1 MSYRRTIWLHPQDPH
16 CVQIIDQRY
25 LPHQTLIA
33 DLRSSEEAARA
44 IAEMWVRGAPLIGA
58 TAAWG
63 VYLAALEAKS
73 PDAPA
78 DHLARQI
85 ECLGQTRPTAVNL
98 HRALQRM
105 QERLEPIHDPVA
117 RVERAREEAQAITDE
132 DVAISRAIGE
142 HGLALIEAIAHQ
154 KPGEPVQIMTHCNAG
169 RLATIEYGTATA
181 PIYLAHEAGI
191 AVHVWVSETRP
202 RNQGAFITAWE
213 LAEAGIPHTVIVD
226 NAAGHLMQHGQVDL
240 CFVGTDRTTR
250 TGDVANK
257 IGTYLKALAAH
268 ANGVPFYVC
277 LPSTTI
283 DWTMSDGLAQ
293 IPIETRS
300 QKEVTH
306 LAGWVEDKQLR
317 EEIRLTPA
325 LSQAIN
331 YGFDVTPARYV
342 TALIT
347 ERGICEASEAGLR
360 ALFPVE
366 AAAQT

>member
-1 MSYRRTIWLHPQDPH
+1 MSYRRTIWLHPSDSH

-25 LPHQTLIA
+25 LPHRSVVA

-63 VYLAALEAKS
+63 VYLATLEAS
-73 PDAPA
+73 GPDVPA
-78 DHLARQI
+78 DHVSRQI
-85 ECLGQTRPTAVNL
+85 ERLGQTRPTAVNL
-98 HRALQRM
+98 HWALARM
-105 QERLEPIHDPVA
+105 QQALAQLEDSTERSA
-117 RVERAREEAQAITDE
+117 RAREEAQAITDE

-142 HGLALIEAIAHQ
+142 QGLTLIKEIAQ
-154 KPGEPVQIMTHCNAG
+154 KKPDEPVQIMTHCNAG

-191 AVHVWVSETRP
+191 PVHVWVSETRP

-257 IGTYLKALAAH
+257 IGTYLKSLAAH
-268 ANGVPFYVC
+268 DNGVPFYVC

-283 DWTMSDGLAQ
+283 DWRLTDGVAE

-300 QKEVTH
+300 PEEVTR
-306 LAGWVEDKQLR
+306 LVGWNEQRAALER
-317 EEIRLTPA
+317 IRLTPPDSPA
-325 LSQAIN
+325 LN

-342 TALIT
+342 TGLIT
-347 ERGICEASEAGLR
+347 ERGICEASEAGLQK
-360 ALFPVE
+360 LFPQE
-366 AAAQT
+366 AAART